1 MCNAM
6 IIFYSQNL
14 MHARKVLAIPDLGML
29 KGDNPRALLCQED
42 PWTNEPTGVMRN
54 CFDKHKQ
61 FEPKGGY
68 SNVNASLS
76 SIESAKKVL
85 RKALKDSFDILQK
98 PGGQE
103 SGFQGEEAGEL
114 TNPNYWAGIYTPCG
128 QERREG
134 YELAP
139 NEEKPPAM
147 YLKTQAAFIDGA
159 LSNEWQ

>member
-1 MCNAM
+1 
-6 IIFYSQNL
+6 

-114 TNPNYWAGIYTPCG
+114 TNPNYWAGIYTPLVDKNDG
-128 QERREG
+128 RVMNW
-134 YELAP
+134 LP
-139 NEEKPPAM
+139 NEEYCSSHVA
-147 YLKTQAAFIDGA
+147 LVTQVAFIDGA
-159 LSNEWQ
+159 LGNEWQ